1 MPRVRPVVAAV
12 LAGGAGQRFG
22 ADQPKQFQVLGDRTV
37 LEWAIAAFRDSPAVD
52 EVLVV
57 VPGALASAVRTLLRD
72 AEADD
77 VAVIEGGIRRTD
89 STRNAIHAL
98 GQRDC
103 DLLLHDAARPL
114 VEARIIADC
123 VQALES
129 VEAVT
134 AAVPAT
140 DTIGEVGFDGHLT
153 AVPDRGRLRN
163 IQTPQGF
170 RLATI
175 RRAFELMDDDPSAVT
190 GATDDTS
197 VVLTYL
203 PDVPI
208 ALVAGSARNI
218 KVTHPDDLA
227 LAERLLRG

>member
-12 LAGGAGQRFG
+12 LAGGAGHRFG
-22 ADQPKQFQVLGDRTV
+22 ADQPKQLRVLAGRTV
-37 LEWAIAAFRDSPAVD
+37 LEWAISAFRDSPDVD

-57 VPGALASAVRTLLRD
+57 VPDALAGEVRTLLQG
-72 AEADD
+72 AGMSD
-77 VAVIEGGIRRTD
+77 VAVIEGGVLRTD

-123 VQALES
+123 VRALEAA
-129 VEAVT
+129 EAVS

-140 DTIGEVGFDGHLT
+140 DTIGEVGPDGRL
-153 AVPDRGRLRN
+153 AVVPDRERLRN

-175 RRAFELMDDDPSAVT
+175 RRAFDLMDGDPSAAG
-190 GATDDTS
+190 GATDDCS

-203 PDVPI
+203 PQVPI
-208 ALVAGSARNI
+208 VLVAGSARNI

>member
-12 LAGGAGQRFG
+12 LAGGAGHRFG
-22 ADQPKQFQVLGDRTV
+22 ADQPKQLRVLGGRTV
-37 LEWAIAAFRDSPAVD
+37 LEWAVSAFHDSPDVD

-57 VPGALASAVRTLLRD
+57 VPESLAGDVRMLLRD
-72 AEADD
+72 TGMAD
-77 VAVIEGGIRRTD
+77 VAVIEGGRLRTD

-123 VQALES
+123 VHALEAA
-129 VEAVT
+129 EAVT

-140 DTIGEVGFDGHLT
+140 DTIGEVGSDGRL
-153 AVPDRGRLRN
+153 ALVPDRERLRN

-175 RRAFELMDDDPSAVT
+175 RQAFDLMDDDPSALD
-190 GATDDTS
+190 GATDDCS
-197 VVLTYL
+197 VVLTYR

-208 ALVAGSARNI
+208 VLVDGSARNI

-227 LAERLLRG
+227 LAERLVRG